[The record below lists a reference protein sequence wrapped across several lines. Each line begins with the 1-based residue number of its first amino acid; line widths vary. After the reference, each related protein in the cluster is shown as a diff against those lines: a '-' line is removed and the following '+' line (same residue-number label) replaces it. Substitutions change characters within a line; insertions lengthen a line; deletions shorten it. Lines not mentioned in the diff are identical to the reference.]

1 MNKLKTTLLL
11 GLLTGLVMTIG
22 YLIGGQSGVL
32 LALIIS
38 TVMNF
43 SAYWWSDKIVLMTY
57 GARKADQ
64 KKYPELYKTM
74 NELTSVASLPMPRL
88 YIMDSPMPNA
98 FATGRNENHSV
109 VAVTTGLLQ
118 QLNSTELRGVLAHE
132 LAHIKNKDIL
142 IGSIAA
148 TFAGAISYLA
158 QLAYFGNLFSSSDD
172 EEGGGHG
179 IFGLIIMMILAP
191 LISAMLHMAISR
203 SREYI
208 ADEGGAKI
216 AGNPEGLASSLH
228 KISNFNATHELHGS
242 PKQETAAHLFIINPF
257 KTSTL
262 MALFSTHPPV
272 EERIK
277 RLKKLN

>member
-1 MNKLKTTLLL
+1 MNKFKTTLLL

-38 TVMNF
+38 AVMNF

-74 NELTSVASLPMPRL
+74 NELISVASLPMPRL

-158 QLAYFGNLFSSSDD
+158 QMAYFGNLFSSSDD

-208 ADEGGAKI
+208 ADESGAKI

-228 KISNFNATHELHGS
+228 KISNFSATHELHGS